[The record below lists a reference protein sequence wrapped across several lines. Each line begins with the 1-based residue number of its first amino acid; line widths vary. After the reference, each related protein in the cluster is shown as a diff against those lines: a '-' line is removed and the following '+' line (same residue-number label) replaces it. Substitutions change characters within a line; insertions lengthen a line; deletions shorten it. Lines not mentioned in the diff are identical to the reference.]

1 MYDTDLCS
9 LLGWELRWRL
19 GGGRKE
25 RKEGEWGSPSK
36 DSDLWGEVKFRDDQN
51 AFGHLQHENNFH
63 FVGDKMECPVWTF
76 PYIFFL

>member
-1 MYDTDLCS
+1 MQKLDKY
-9 LLGWELRWRL
+9 
-19 GGGRKE
+19 
-25 RKEGEWGSPSK
+25 
-36 DSDLWGEVKFRDDQN
+36 